1 MKIIIVLIM
10 MNGTVY
16 NIGFNLEHYDARSCD
31 KLFDSVTYKGK
42 SNGKNRHGTFYK
54 SKEVFAY
61 SCTIEKTTKGNKER
75 KNKAG

>member
-1 MKIIIVLIM
+1 MKVILMLIM

-16 NIGFNLEHYDARSCD
+16 NLGYKVESYDARTCD

-42 SNGKNRHGTFYK
+42 TSGKNKHGTFYK

-61 SCTIEKTTKGNKER
+61 SCSIEKTTKGNNER
-75 KNKAG
+75 KNKTG

>member
-1 MKIIIVLIM
+1 MKVILMLVM

-16 NIGFNLEHYDARSCD
+16 NLSYDVQSYDTRTCD

-42 SNGKNRHGTFYK
+42 ASGKNKVGAFYK

-61 SCTIEKTTKGNKER
+61 SCTIEKTTKGNNEGKY
-75 KNKAG
+75 K

>member
-1 MKIIIVLIM
+1 MKVILVLIM

-16 NIGFNLEHYDARSCD
+16 NLGYDVKSYDARTCD

-42 SNGKNRHGTFYK
+42 TSGKNKVGAFYK

-61 SCTIEKTTKGNKER
+61 SCTIEKTTKGNNER

>member
-1 MKIIIVLIM
+1 MKVILMLIM

-16 NIGFNLEHYDARSCD
+16 NLGYKVESYNARTCD

-42 SNGKNRHGTFYK
+42 TSGKNKQGTFYK

-61 SCTIEKTTKGNKER
+61 SCSIEKTTKGNNER
-75 KNKAG
+75 KNKTG

>member
-1 MKIIIVLIM
+1 MKVILMLVM

-16 NIGFNLEHYDARSCD
+16 NLGYDVQSYDTRTCD

-42 SNGKNRHGTFYK
+42 ASGKNKVGAFYK

-61 SCTIEKTTKGNKER
+61 SCTIEKTTKGNNEGKY
-75 KNKAG
+75 K

>member
-1 MKIIIVLIM
+1 MKVILMLIM

-16 NIGFNLEHYDARSCD
+16 NLGYKVESYDARTCD

-42 SNGKNRHGTFYK
+42 TSGKNKQGTFYK

-61 SCTIEKTTKGNKER
+61 SCSIEKTTKGNNER
-75 KNKAG
+75 KNKAS